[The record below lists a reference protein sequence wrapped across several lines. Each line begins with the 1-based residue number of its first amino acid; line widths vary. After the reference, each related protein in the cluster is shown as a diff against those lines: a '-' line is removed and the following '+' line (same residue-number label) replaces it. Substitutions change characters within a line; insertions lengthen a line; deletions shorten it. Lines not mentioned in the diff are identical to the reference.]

1 MSSDSLASTMPSRE
15 ELLESATDAPLAE
28 PTRATILTTAVR
40 TAVPTRLYQ
49 LLHLAFPL
57 AVDFGFRG
65 WWRPAGWAL
74 AVTAFGAWGLADRWL
89 WNAVEDDRPQRWPTR
104 LARLGRAAAG
114 GLTTTLASLLLLELF
129 LRLLGNPPGH

>member
-1 MSSDSLASTMPSRE
+1 MPSRE

-28 PTRATILTTAVR
+28 PTLATILTTAVR

-74 AVTAFGAWGLADRWL
+74 AVTAFGGWGLADRWL
-89 WNAVEDDRPQRWPTR
+89 WNSADEKGRGWAARIARFTR
-104 LARLGRAAAG
+104 STAGMVAA
-114 GLTTTLASLLLLELF
+114 TLVALLLLELF
-129 LRLLGNPPGH
+129 LRLLGKAPIS